1 MPRQEGPRDRYL
13 ENNRRT
19 NRNVPRKIKG
29 QSRSEFPRRI
39 FDSKGGTFA
48 AGFGS
53 GVLTTMLLPSV
64 VKSFRPAVVAALQGL
79 MSVSDQL
86 KETTSSFRENLED
99 IISEAQFDRIKND
112 IDTELTK
119 QQNTNKS

>member
-1 MPRQEGPRDRYL
+1 MPRQERPKDRYS
-13 ENNRRT
+13 ENNQTT
-19 NRNVPRKIKG
+19 NRNVPRRIKG
-29 QSRSEFPRRI
+29 QSRPKFPQRM

-64 VKSFRPAVVAALQGL
+64 VKTFRPAVIAALQGL

-112 IDTELTK
+112 IDFELTK
-119 QQNTNKS
+119 QQNPIK